1 MGVVRSAAAGVS
13 LAGVSAGAGHEARG
27 TARPSRDA
35 ADEGVQNPVTIS
47 AAAEAMTA
55 MFSGTVPSVSFGDP
69 LGSPDPLNIGDRG
82 PADLPAMPQDLD
94 VSFPNGSEA
103 AS

>member
-47 AAAEAMTA
+47 ASADPVCSCGGSAGGDRDSPLSARSRGVNQVSSA
-55 MFSGTVPSVSFGDP
+55 GDGSVS
-69 LGSPDPLNIGDRG
+69 
-82 PADLPAMPQDLD
+82 
-94 VSFPNGSEA
+94 A
-103 AS
+103 AGRAC